1 MTLTQLSYIVAVDKY
16 RHFATAARKTFI
28 TQPTLSMQIH
38 KLEEEL
44 GQKIFDRSR
53 TPVVPTPIGEKII
66 SQAKK
71 MLAEAKAIEDLAR
84 AQDHSLKGTFKI
96 GIVSTVAPY
105 LLPRFL
111 HPFIQRYP
119 ETKLILEEGLTRDLV
134 EAVADDR
141 LDAAL
146 IASPPDQPNIFEQ
159 ELYFEPFVSY
169 VPEGHVHARL
179 DRIDIDQINP
189 EELLLLDEGHCFR
202 DQAEKLCSRIRN
214 SVPNRIQ
221 FSSGNL
227 ETLRRLVEQ
236 GCGVTLLPYL
246 AVEEELE
253 HPGQGKG
260 RVVPFKEP
268 QPSRRVRLVYSREYL
283 SSTLIRALKKRI
295 LEQLPE
301 ELKEG
306 GSRKIIE

>member
-1 MTLTQLSYIVAVDKY
+1 MTLTQLSYIVAVDRY
-16 RHFATAARKTFI
+16 RHFATAARKSFI

-44 GQKIFDRSR
+44 GQKIFDRSK
-53 TPVVPTPIGEKII
+53 TPVVPTLFGAKII
-66 SQAKK
+66 EQAKR
-71 MLAEAKAIEDLAR
+71 MLSDAKAIEDLAR

-111 HPFIQRYP
+111 HPMIEKYP
-119 ETKLILEEGLTRDLV
+119 ETKLVLEEGLTRDLV
-134 EAVADDR
+134 EAVSDDR

-146 IASPPDQPNIFEQ
+146 IASPPDQPNILEE

-169 VPEGHVHARL
+169 VPSDHVIA
-179 DRIDIDQINP
+179 DQKSIDIDQINP
-189 EELLLLDEGHCFR
+189 EELLLLNEGHCFR

-246 AVEEELE
+246 AVDEDAVFTN
-253 HPGQGKG
+253 G
-260 RVVPFKEP
+260 RKARVIPFKEP
-268 QPSRRVRLVYSREYL
+268 QPSRRIRLVYSREYL
-283 SSTLIRALKKRI
+283 KHTLIRALKKQI
-295 LEQLPE
+295 LTHLPE
-301 ELKEG
+301 VLTEG
-306 GSRKIIE
+306 HSKKIIE